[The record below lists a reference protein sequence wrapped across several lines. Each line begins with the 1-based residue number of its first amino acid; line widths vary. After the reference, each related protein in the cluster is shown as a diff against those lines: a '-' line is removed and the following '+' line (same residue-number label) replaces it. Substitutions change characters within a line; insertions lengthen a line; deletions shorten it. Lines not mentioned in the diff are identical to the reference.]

1 MANTKSNGT
10 AVKNRPVKV
19 IRYGAIKAAVW
30 LNQTSAGPIHN
41 VSVSR
46 SYKDGDTWKE
56 STSFGFDDL
65 LVLAKALTEA
75 HTWIHEQRQTEPELD
90 SSES

>member
-1 MANTKSNGT
+1 MSNKSNGS

-19 IRYGAIKAAVW
+19 IRYGSIKAAVW

-56 STSFGFDDL
+56 SSSFGFDDL

-75 HTWIHEQRQTEPELD
+75 HTWIHEQRQSEPEQ
-90 SSES
+90 ESPES